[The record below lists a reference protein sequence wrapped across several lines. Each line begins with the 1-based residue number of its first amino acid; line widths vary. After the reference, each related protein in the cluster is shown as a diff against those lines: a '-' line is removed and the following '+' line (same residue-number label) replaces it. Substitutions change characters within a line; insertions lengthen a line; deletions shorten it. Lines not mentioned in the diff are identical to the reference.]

1 MGVAPIL
8 LQAASEPVYTAI
20 YYSTSKT
27 SEIIGIAEGAPGLF
41 YLNAG
46 AVEVFS
52 LGPGGRATIVAKFSS
67 PPYEVGS
74 IPGVVA
80 ANGLLY
86 SSVSQASSGEIFS
99 VGPTADTM
107 TTYPVGN
114 YALTPVAGS
123 LPSGQLFGIAYNY
136 SNGSNNLA
144 IIDTSG
150 GVASFYMFPSTDRYP
165 GVPIYGADGNFY
177 GVAQPNTVGQ
187 NAYLYKATPTGTA
200 TTVATLPFL
209 MTDFVGQGAVL
220 QGSDGNFYGVQ
231 STGLGCSKGNPHGG
245 VYKLTPDG
253 QYTVLHD
260 FGVCGNGIVNSLLE
274 GSDGKLYGAI
284 EGNSELFSLTKS
296 GEYEALFAPSNGTT
310 QGLCPCR
317 LIQGSD
323 GKIYGSAEGGG
334 PGGFGV
340 VFSLDVGLPPPA
352 PQALKFAPQ
361 SGPPGT
367 RVRIWGS
374 NLLGASVEFG
384 SFPGVSVAAA
394 GPSYLWATVPE
405 GATTGPITVT
415 TAGGTVVTRA
425 DFTVE

>member
-1 MGVAPIL
+1 
-8 LQAASEPVYTAI
+8 
-20 YYSTSKT
+20 
-27 SEIIGIAEGAPGLF
+27 
-41 YLNAG
+41 
-46 AVEVFS
+46 
-52 LGPGGRATIVAKFSS
+52 
-67 PPYEVGS
+67 
-74 IPGVVA
+74 
-80 ANGLLY
+80 
-86 SSVSQASSGEIFS
+86 
-99 VGPTADTM
+99 M

-144 IIDTSG
+144 TIDTSG

-384 SFPGVSVAAA
+384 SFPGVSGKAHAPVRAYH
-394 GPSYLWATVPE
+394 GGNCSGGCYHWPDHSYD
-405 GATTGPITVT
+405 GGRHCRH
-415 TAGGTVVTRA
+415 AGGLHCRVRALLRPRREAGLSRVAKAGNLVLSEKCGEDFRLGLTR
-425 DFTVE
+425 